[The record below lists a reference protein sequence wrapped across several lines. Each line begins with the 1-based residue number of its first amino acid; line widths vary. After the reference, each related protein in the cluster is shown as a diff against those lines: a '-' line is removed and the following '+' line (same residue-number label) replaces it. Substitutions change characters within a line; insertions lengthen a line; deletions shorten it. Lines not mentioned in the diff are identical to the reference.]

1 MSHHVGEVP
10 ARCVNCDHA
19 LVSSYQFCPA
29 CGQKSYVH
37 RLTMHDILHDAVHYF
52 VHVDRGFFQL
62 LRALAS
68 HTGTVAREYV
78 SGKRRKYFPPLNF
91 FLIAAAVYV
100 FAQSIYSHPA
110 PAAGAEDWRKSVQ
123 RMPDPVARK
132 YVTRIYERRDFI
144 SRATSKYSNIIYMIA
159 TPFLTLIVW
168 LFYLGGRYNY
178 TEHLIASLY
187 ITGFCALFYA
197 VVIAPLSLVPWI
209 GKYKMDLLLY
219 FLFEICY
226 RAVFYNRFVNKANA
240 LPVLKNWLVAL
251 FIVAFWAVFS
261 YFVFFFYIKNG
272 FWGLF
277 H

>member
-10 ARCVNCDHA
+10 ARCVNCDGA
-19 LVSSYQFCPA
+19 LTAGYQFCPS

-37 RLTMHDILHDAVHYF
+37 RLTIHDILHDAVHYF

-62 LRALAS
+62 LRALAIQK
-68 HTGTVAREYV
+68 GAVAKEYV

-100 FAQSIYSHPA
+100 LAQGIYAHPVT
-110 PAAGAEDWRKSVQ
+110 PAGKEGWRKSVQ
-123 RMPDPVARK
+123 QMPNPAARQ
-132 YVTRIYERRDFI
+132 YMTRIYERSDTVRHT
-144 SRATSKYSNIIYMIA
+144 TSKYSNIIYMIA

-168 LFYLGGRYNY
+168 LFYLDGRYNY

-197 VVIAPLSLVPWI
+197 VVIAPLSLVPWL

-219 FLFEICY
+219 FLFEIYY
-226 RAVFYNRFVNKANA
+226 RAVFYSRFIIRTGTGPGV
-240 LPVLKNWLVAL
+240 KNWLVAL
-251 FIVAFWAVFS
+251 FIVAFWAAFS
-261 YFVFFFYIKNG
+261 YSVFYLYIRNG
-272 FWGLF
+272 FFGLF
-277 H
+277 P